1 MVFHTFTPPADR
13 SVRLLVKNLGR
24 TMPIDDIMEELQS
37 SGIEGVAVTQL
48 RSSRRDQDPAKDR
61 QPTPHFIVT
70 VARGPMVAKLRAL
83 EVLCGLTVKV
93 ETYNAPKGPLQC
105 KHCQRFGHTR
115 RNCGHSPRCVACGE
129 EHASG
134 TCKTPRED
142 IRCCNCKESHTA
154 NYKGCPRYKDAK
166 TTRKTGPTRKAPK
179 ASRKPA
185 PRPSPEQEAL
195 GPEWSHVT
203 KGGKVLKPSATGP
216 STSHPSLPPP
226 SQGATVAAKAATAG
240 PMGPAKQRTASRPL
254 SQAVK
259 PDPPPHPLSEIEDL
273 IQDLEPALCRRLTRC

>member
-1 MVFHTFTPPADR
+1 MAVELPPGERRNKVPIYVGGVTNARGFLRWLREATNGNGRAEMRGDQLILTPDTADCYRSTITALRTLPKEKGVVFHTFTPPADR

-142 IRCCNCKESHTA
+142 IRCCNCNESTTA
-154 NYKGCPRYKDAK
+154 NYRGRPRYNDAK
-166 TTRKTGPTRKAPK
+166 TNRKTGPKK
-179 ASRKPA
+179 
-185 PRPSPEQEAL
+185 
-195 GPEWSHVT
+195 
-203 KGGKVLKPSATGP
+203 
-216 STSHPSLPPP
+216 
-226 SQGATVAAKAATAG
+226 
-240 PMGPAKQRTASRPL
+240 
-254 SQAVK
+254 
-259 PDPPPHPLSEIEDL
+259 
-273 IQDLEPALCRRLTRC
+273 